1 MEEYCFHQK
10 ENLLPLAVIK
20 DSLKTYF
27 EENEKLLPME
37 EIFEIL
43 AQNGFHYPE
52 NQFPLARTKDLL
64 KKKFT
69 LDGKSFK

>member
-1 MEEYCFHQK
+1 M
-10 ENLLPLAVIK
+10 PLAVIK
-20 DSLKTYF
+20 DSFKTYF